1 MRGKAALEKGFLI
14 RGLVSRGVLFA
25 AGLSIIFGSF
35 MYGRIIG
42 FHYRD
47 TIEVTVATIYDD
59 IVEMVEEG
67 REYLYEVL
75 GLAENPK

>member
-1 MRGKAALEKGFLI
+1 MEKGFLI

>member
-1 MRGKAALEKGFLI
+1 MEKGLLI

-42 FHYRD
+42 SHYRD

-59 IVEMVEEG
+59 IVEMVGEKTK
-67 REYLYEVL
+67 
-75 GLAENPK
+75 PF